1 MLKYIEL
8 KTGHTDNCPAWIA
21 RVKVSK
27 SGRTIYFN
35 GKALKRAAGG
45 GISGNHFDI
54 QTGQEYW
61 VSGVKKRGL
70 DRHWAGSGIVSIEAA
85 AVSEY
90 LRLTGAAKL
99 DGSRFQVIADLEEP
113 NPSQFTALE
122 NETLEPRAGHRTK
135 R

>member
-1 MLKYIEL
+1 MLRYIEL
-8 KTGHTDNCPAWIA
+8 KTGYADNGPAWIA
-21 RVKVSK
+21 RVKLSK

-45 GISGNHFDI
+45 GVSGNHYDI

-61 VSGVKKRGL
+61 VSGVKKKGL

-85 AVSEY
+85 VVSEY
-90 LRLTGAAKL
+90 LQLTGTVDL
-99 DGSRFQVIADLEEP
+99 DSSRFQVIADLEEP
-113 NPSQFTALE
+113 DPSQFTALE
-122 NETLEPRAGHRTK
+122 NESLQQRAGRSTT